1 MRPII
6 IVMLVVQAAILVV
19 TALTVTTARSTPD
32 RRRPVWSGMILS
44 LAIIGTVSWEIGD
57 DHMGDAGA
65 DVLMWGLAP
74 PARDGDL
81 GGLLVIRQPRGSTR
95 APETGPMRPATER
108 SAP

>member
-57 DHMGDAGA
+57 DHMGDPGA
-65 DVLMWGLAP
+65 DVLMWGSPFLIGMAIMG
-74 PARDGDL
+74 A
-81 GGLLVIRQPRGSTR
+81 LLVIRQRRGLDKG
-95 APETGPMRPATER
+95 A
-108 SAP
+108 